1 MFLKLLRI
9 ETEDEVLRELHFHKG
24 INLIVDDTPTSTND
38 TNELKTGNNVGKT
51 TVLKLIDFCFGAK
64 AKNIYTDP
72 ENERQDYEL
81 VKNFLIDYKVVITL
95 VLKEDLD
102 DDDSDEIV
110 IRRNFLSRNKVLRQV
125 NDKNCTEDEFEEQIR
140 MLLFPDVTE
149 GKPTLRQLLS
159 HNIRYSDESIGHTL
173 KVLNR
178 YTKDVEYETLYL
190 YLFGCKFEGG
200 QKKQELLTKIGQ
212 EISFKERLEKK
223 QTKNAYEAALA
234 LVEREIQNLNEKKAN
249 LNINENYEEDL
260 AHYTQIKYEKNK
272 TAELISNL
280 EIRMNII
287 VETQRDMKQEMS
299 DIDLQQ
305 LRQIYFQAGT
315 QFEKI
320 QHTFEELVTYHN
332 KMVVEKIRFIS
343 KELPELNS
351 KITDERKRLDTL
363 CEEEREY
370 ATIVAQGDT
379 FAELEKLIE
388 ELNEKYRQKGEYE
401 SIISQMED
409 VDTNIKQYRE
419 ELDEIDQKIFT
430 DDFED
435 TVKNQINKFNVF
447 FSEVSKKLYGE
458 TYAIKYETEINKK
471 QQKMYKFST
480 FNANMSSGKKQ
491 GEILCF
497 DLAYIQFADSEKM
510 PCVHFLLNDKKEL
523 VHDNQLVNVMDYV
536 SDKNVQ
542 FVASILKDKLPDK
555 LRKEEF
561 YVIADG
567 YILYGTE
574 LSKDNKLL
582 RIEEIT
588 SR

>member
-249 LNINENYEEDL
+249 LNINETYEEDL

-287 VETQRDMKQEMS
+287 VETQRDMEQEMS

-332 KMVVEKIRFIS
+332 KMVAEKIHFIS

-561 YVIADG
+561 YVI
-567 YILYGTE
+567 E
-574 LSKDNKLL
+574 LSQDNKLL

>member
-9 ETEDEVLRELHFHKG
+9 ETEDEVLRELRFHKG

-190 YLFGCKFEGG
+190 YLFGCKYEGG

-234 LVEREIQNLNEKKAN
+234 LVEREIQNLDEKKAN

-287 VETQRDMKQEMS
+287 VETQRDMEQEMS

-332 KMVVEKIRFIS
+332 KMVAEKIRFIS

-351 KITDERKRLDTL
+351 KITDEKKHLDTL

-561 YVIADG
+561 YVI
-567 YILYGTE
+567 E
-574 LSKDNKLL
+574 LSQDNKLL

>member
-51 TVLKLIDFCFGAK
+51 TVLKLIEFCFGAK

-287 VETQRDMKQEMS
+287 VETQRDMEQEMS

-561 YVIADG
+561 YVI
-567 YILYGTE
+567 E
-574 LSKDNKLL
+574 LSQDNKLL

>member
-287 VETQRDMKQEMS
+287 VETQRDMEQEMS

-320 QHTFEELVTYHN
+320 QHTFEALVTSHN

-561 YVIADG
+561 YVI
-567 YILYGTE
+567 E
-574 LSKDNKLL
+574 LSQDNKLL

>member
-249 LNINENYEEDL
+249 LNINETYEEDL

-287 VETQRDMKQEMS
+287 VETQRDMEQEMS

-561 YVIADG
+561 YVI
-567 YILYGTE
+567 E
-574 LSKDNKLL
+574 LSQDNKLL

>member
-9 ETEDEVLRELHFHKG
+9 ETEDEVLRELRFHKG

-287 VETQRDMKQEMS
+287 VETQRDMEQEMS

-561 YVIADG
+561 YVI
-567 YILYGTE
+567 E
-574 LSKDNKLL
+574 LSQDNKLL

>member
-1 MFLKLLRI
+1 MFLKLLKI

-24 INLIVDDTPTSTND
+24 INLIVDDTPTSTDNA
-38 TNELKTGNNVGKT
+38 NQLKTGNNVGKT

-81 VKNFLIDYKVVITL
+81 VKNFLINYRVVITL
-95 VLKEDLD
+95 VLKENLD
-102 DDDSDEIV
+102 DDDSNEIV

-140 MLLFPDVTE
+140 MRLFPDVTE

-223 QTKNAYEAALA
+223 QTKNAYEAALS
-234 LVEREIQNLNEKKAN
+234 LVEREIKNLNEKKAK

-260 AHYTQIKYEKNK
+260 ARYTQIKYEKNK
-272 TAELISNL
+272 TAELVSNL

-287 VETQRDMKQEMS
+287 VETQRDMEQEIS
-299 DIDLQQ
+299 NIDLQQ

-320 QHTFEELVTYHN
+320 QHSFEELVTYHN
-332 KMVVEKIRFIS
+332 KMVAEKIRFIS

-351 KITDERKRLDTL
+351 KIIDERKRLDTL

-401 SIISQMED
+401 SIISQMEE
-409 VDTNIKQYRE
+409 VDKNIKKYRK

-435 TVKNQINKFNVF
+435 TIKSQINKFNVF

-458 TYAIKYETEINKK
+458 TYAIKYETDINKK

-555 LRKEEF
+555 LKKEEF
-561 YVIADG
+561 YVI
-567 YILYGTE
+567 E
-574 LSKDNKLL
+574 LSQDDKLL

>member
-51 TVLKLIDFCFGAK
+51 TVLKLIDFCCGAK

-72 ENERQDYEL
+72 ENDRQDYEF

-287 VETQRDMKQEMS
+287 VETQRDMEQEMS

-332 KMVVEKIRFIS
+332 KMVAEKIHFIS

-561 YVIADG
+561 YVI
-567 YILYGTE
+567 E
-574 LSKDNKLL
+574 LSQDNKLL

>member
-287 VETQRDMKQEMS
+287 VETQRDMEQEMS

-332 KMVVEKIRFIS
+332 KMVAEKIRFIS

-480 FNANMSSGKKQ
+480 FNENMSSGKKQ

-561 YVIADG
+561 YVI
-567 YILYGTE
+567 E
-574 LSKDNKLL
+574 LSQDNKLL

>member
-125 NDKNCTEDEFEEQIR
+125 NDKDCTEDEFEEQIR

-287 VETQRDMKQEMS
+287 VETQRDMEQEMS

-561 YVIADG
+561 YVI
-567 YILYGTE
+567 E
-574 LSKDNKLL
+574 LSQDNKLL

>member
-287 VETQRDMKQEMS
+287 VETQRDMEQEMS

-542 FVASILKDKLPDK
+542 FVAYILKDKLPDK

-561 YVIADG
+561 YVI
-567 YILYGTE
+567 E
-574 LSKDNKLL
+574 LSQDNKLL

>member
-1 MFLKLLRI
+1 MFLKLLKI

-24 INLIVDDTPTSTND
+24 INLIVDDTPTSTNN

-260 AHYTQIKYEKNK
+260 THYTQIKYEKNK

-287 VETQRDMKQEMS
+287 VETQRDMEQEMS

-320 QHTFEELVTYHN
+320 QHTFEELVIYHN
-332 KMVVEKIRFIS
+332 KMVAEKIRFIS

-409 VDTNIKQYRE
+409 VDTNIKQYRK
-419 ELDEIDQKIFT
+419 ELDEIDQKIFA
-430 DDFED
+430 DDFEE

-555 LRKEEF
+555 LKKEEF
-561 YVIADG
+561 YVI
-567 YILYGTE
+567 E
-574 LSKDNKLL
+574 LSQDDKLL

>member
-9 ETEDEVLRELHFHKG
+9 ETDDEVLRELHFHKG

-280 EIRMNII
+280 EIRMSII
-287 VETQRDMKQEMS
+287 VETQRDMEQEMS

-332 KMVVEKIRFIS
+332 KMIAEKIRFIS

-409 VDTNIKQYRE
+409 VDKNIKQYRE

-561 YVIADG
+561 YVI
-567 YILYGTE
+567 E
-574 LSKDNKLL
+574 LSQDNKLF

>member
-9 ETEDEVLRELHFHKG
+9 ETDDEVLRELHFHKG

-178 YTKDVEYETLYL
+178 NTKDVEYETLYL

-280 EIRMNII
+280 EIRMSII
-287 VETQRDMKQEMS
+287 VETQRDMEQEMS

-332 KMVVEKIRFIS
+332 KMIAEKIRFIS

-561 YVIADG
+561 YVI
-567 YILYGTE
+567 E
-574 LSKDNKLL
+574 LSQDNKLF

>member
-1 MFLKLLRI
+1 MFLKLLKI

-24 INLIVDDTPTSTND
+24 INLIVDDTPTSTDNVS
-38 TNELKTGNNVGKT
+38 ELKTGNNVGKT

-81 VKNFLIDYKVVITL
+81 VKDFLIDYKVVITL

-140 MLLFPDVTE
+140 KLLFPDVTE

-212 EISFKERLEKK
+212 EISYKERLEKK

-234 LVEREIQNLNEKKAN
+234 LVEREIQNLNKKKAT

-260 AHYTQIKYEKNK
+260 THYTQIKYEKNK

-287 VETQRDMKQEMS
+287 VETQKDMEQEIS

-332 KMVVEKIRFIS
+332 KMVAEKIRFIS

-351 KITDERKRLDTL
+351 KIINERKHLDTL

-409 VDTNIKQYRE
+409 VDTNIKQYRK
-419 ELDEIDQKIFT
+419 ELNEIDQKIFT
-430 DDFED
+430 DDFES

-458 TYAIKYETEINKK
+458 TYAIKYETDINKK

-497 DLAYIQFADSEKM
+497 DIAYIQFADSEKM

-555 LRKEEF
+555 LKKEEF
-561 YVIADG
+561 YVI
-567 YILYGTE
+567 E
-574 LSKDNKLL
+574 LSQDDKLL

>member
-190 YLFGCKFEGG
+190 YLFGCKIEGG

-287 VETQRDMKQEMS
+287 VETQRDMEQEMS

-561 YVIADG
+561 YVI
-567 YILYGTE
+567 E
-574 LSKDNKLL
+574 LSQDNKLL

>member
-110 IRRNFLSRNKVLRQV
+110 IRRNFLSRNKVLRQF

-287 VETQRDMKQEMS
+287 VETQRDMEQEMS

-561 YVIADG
+561 YVI
-567 YILYGTE
+567 E
-574 LSKDNKLL
+574 LSQDNKLL

>member
-1 MFLKLLRI
+1 MFLKLLKI

-24 INLIVDDTPTSTND
+24 INLIVDDTPTSTDNA
-38 TNELKTGNNVGKT
+38 NQLKTGNNVGKT

-81 VKNFLIDYKVVITL
+81 VKNFLIDYRVIITL
-95 VLKEDLD
+95 VLKENLD
-102 DDDSDEIV
+102 DDDSNEIV

-140 MLLFPDVTE
+140 MRLFPDVTE

-223 QTKNAYEAALA
+223 QTKNAYEAALS
-234 LVEREIQNLNEKKAN
+234 LVEREIKNLNEKKAK

-260 AHYTQIKYEKNK
+260 ARYTQIKYEKNK
-272 TAELISNL
+272 TAELVSNL

-287 VETQRDMKQEMS
+287 VETQRDMEQEIS
-299 DIDLQQ
+299 NIDMQQ

-320 QHTFEELVTYHN
+320 QHSFEELVTYHN
-332 KMVVEKIRFIS
+332 KMVAEKIRFIS

-351 KITDERKRLDTL
+351 KINDERKRLDTL

-401 SIISQMED
+401 SIISQMEE
-409 VDTNIKQYRE
+409 VDKNIKKYRK

-435 TVKNQINKFNVF
+435 TIKSQINKFNVF

-458 TYAIKYETEINKK
+458 TYAIKYETDINKK

-555 LRKEEF
+555 LKKEEF
-561 YVIADG
+561 YVI
-567 YILYGTE
+567 E
-574 LSKDNKLL
+574 LSQDDKLL

>member
-287 VETQRDMKQEMS
+287 VETQRDMEQEMS

-332 KMVVEKIRFIS
+332 KMVAEKIHFIS

-555 LRKEEF
+555 LRKE
-561 YVIADG
+561 
-567 YILYGTE
+567 
-574 LSKDNKLL
+574 
-582 RIEEIT
+582 
-588 SR
+588 

>member
-287 VETQRDMKQEMS
+287 VETQRDMEQEMS

-561 YVIADG
+561 YVI
-567 YILYGTE
+567 E
-574 LSKDNKLL
+574 LSQDNKLL

>member
-110 IRRNFLSRNKVLRQV
+110 FRRNFLSRNKVLRQV

-287 VETQRDMKQEMS
+287 VETQRDMEQEMS

-561 YVIADG
+561 YVI
-567 YILYGTE
+567 E
-574 LSKDNKLL
+574 LSQDNKLL

>member
-64 AKNIYTDP
+64 AKNI
-72 ENERQDYEL
+72 
-81 VKNFLIDYKVVITL
+81 YKVVITL

-287 VETQRDMKQEMS
+287 VETQRDMEQEMS

-561 YVIADG
+561 YVI
-567 YILYGTE
+567 E
-574 LSKDNKLL
+574 LSQDNKLL

>member
-1 MFLKLLRI
+1 MFLKLLKI

-24 INLIVDDTPTSTND
+24 INLIVDDTPASTDNA
-38 TNELKTGNNVGKT
+38 NELKTGNNVGKT

-140 MLLFPDVTE
+140 RLLFPDITE

-287 VETQRDMKQEMS
+287 VETQRDMEQEMS

-320 QHTFEELVTYHN
+320 QHTFEELVIYHN
-332 KMVVEKIRFIS
+332 KMVAEKIRFIS
-343 KELPELNS
+343 KELPELNR
-351 KITDERKRLDTL
+351 KIIEERKRLDTL
-363 CEEEREY
+363 CEKEREY

-409 VDTNIKQYRE
+409 VDTNIKQYRK
-419 ELDEIDQKIFT
+419 ELDKIDQKIFT

-458 TYAIKYETEINKK
+458 TYAIKYETDINKK
-471 QQKMYKFST
+471 RQKVYKFST

-497 DLAYIQFADSEKM
+497 DLAYIQFADSENM

-523 VHDNQLVNVMDYV
+523 VHDNQLVNVKDYV
-536 SDKNVQ
+536 LDKNVQ
-542 FVASILKDKLPDK
+542 FVASILKDKLPEK
-555 LRKEEF
+555 LKKEEF
-561 YVIADG
+561 YVI
-567 YILYGTE
+567 E
-574 LSKDNKLL
+574 LSQDDKLL

-588 SR
+588 SK

>member
-234 LVEREIQNLNEKKAN
+234 LVEREIQNLNDKKAN

-287 VETQRDMKQEMS
+287 VETQRDMEQEMS

-561 YVIADG
+561 YVI
-567 YILYGTE
+567 E
-574 LSKDNKLL
+574 LSHDNKLL

>member
-9 ETEDEVLRELHFHKG
+9 ETDDEVLRELHFHKG

-280 EIRMNII
+280 EIRMSII
-287 VETQRDMKQEMS
+287 VETQRDMEQEMS

-332 KMVVEKIRFIS
+332 KMIAEKIRFIS

-561 YVIADG
+561 YVI
-567 YILYGTE
+567 E
-574 LSKDNKLL
+574 LSQDNKLF

>member
-287 VETQRDMKQEMS
+287 VETQRDMEQEMS

-419 ELDEIDQKIFT
+419 ELD
-430 DDFED
+430 DFED
-435 TVKNQINKFNVF
+435 TVKNQINKFHVF

-561 YVIADG
+561 YVI
-567 YILYGTE
+567 E
-574 LSKDNKLL
+574 LSQDNKLL

>member
-9 ETEDEVLRELHFHKG
+9 ETDDEVLRELHFHKG

-280 EIRMNII
+280 EIRMSII
-287 VETQRDMKQEMS
+287 VETQRDMEQEMS

-332 KMVVEKIRFIS
+332 KMIAEKIRFIS

-523 VHDNQLVNVMDYV
+523 GHDNQLVNVMDYV

-561 YVIADG
+561 YVI
-567 YILYGTE
+567 E
-574 LSKDNKLL
+574 LSQDNKLF

>member
-287 VETQRDMKQEMS
+287 VETQRDMEQEMS

-536 SDKNVQ
+536 LDKNVQ

-561 YVIADG
+561 YVI
-567 YILYGTE
+567 E
-574 LSKDNKLL
+574 LSQDNKLL

>member
-287 VETQRDMKQEMS
+287 VETQRDMEQEMS

-320 QHTFEELVTYHN
+320 QHTFEELVIYHN
-332 KMVVEKIRFIS
+332 KMVAEKIRFIS

-435 TVKNQINKFNVF
+435 TVKNQINKINVF

-561 YVIADG
+561 YVI
-567 YILYGTE
+567 E
-574 LSKDNKLL
+574 LSQDNKLL

>member
-159 HNIRYSDESIGHTL
+159 HNIRYSDDSIGHTL

-287 VETQRDMKQEMS
+287 VETQRDMEQEMS

-332 KMVVEKIRFIS
+332 KMVAEKIRFIS

-561 YVIADG
+561 YVI
-567 YILYGTE
+567 E
-574 LSKDNKLL
+574 LSQDNKLL

>member
-1 MFLKLLRI
+1 MFLKLLKI

-24 INLIVDDTPTSTND
+24 INLIVDDTPTSTDNA
-38 TNELKTGNNVGKT
+38 NQLKTGNNVGKT

-81 VKNFLIDYKVVITL
+81 VKNFLINYRVVITL
-95 VLKEDLD
+95 VLKENLD
-102 DDDSDEIV
+102 DDDSNEII

-140 MLLFPDVTE
+140 MRLFPDVTE

-223 QTKNAYEAALA
+223 QTKNAYEAALS
-234 LVEREIQNLNEKKAN
+234 LVEREIKNLNEKKAK

-260 AHYTQIKYEKNK
+260 ARYTQIKYEKNK
-272 TAELISNL
+272 TAELVSNL

-287 VETQRDMKQEMS
+287 VETQRDMEQEIS
-299 DIDLQQ
+299 NIDLQQ

-320 QHTFEELVTYHN
+320 QHSFEELVTYHN
-332 KMVVEKIRFIS
+332 KMVAEKIRFIS

-351 KITDERKRLDTL
+351 KINDERKRLDTL

-401 SIISQMED
+401 SIISQMEE
-409 VDTNIKQYRE
+409 VDKNIKKYRK

-435 TVKNQINKFNVF
+435 TIKSQINKFNVF

-458 TYAIKYETEINKK
+458 TYAIKYETDINKK

-555 LRKEEF
+555 LKKEEF
-561 YVIADG
+561 YVI
-567 YILYGTE
+567 E
-574 LSKDNKLL
+574 LSQDDKLL

>member
-287 VETQRDMKQEMS
+287 VETQRDMEQEMS

-332 KMVVEKIRFIS
+332 KMVAEKIRFIS

-561 YVIADG
+561 YVI
-567 YILYGTE
+567 E
-574 LSKDNKLL
+574 LSQDNKLL

>member
-9 ETEDEVLRELHFHKG
+9 ETEDEVLRELRFHKG

-190 YLFGCKFEGG
+190 YLFGCKYEGG

-234 LVEREIQNLNEKKAN
+234 LVEREIQNLDEKKAN

-287 VETQRDMKQEMS
+287 VETQRDMEQEMS

-351 KITDERKRLDTL
+351 KITDEKKHLDTL

-435 TVKNQINKFNVF
+435 TVKNQINKFNIF

-536 SDKNVQ
+536 LDKNVQ

-561 YVIADG
+561 YVI
-567 YILYGTE
+567 E
-574 LSKDNKLL
+574 LSQDNKLL

>member
-287 VETQRDMKQEMS
+287 VETQRDMEQEMS

-510 PCVHFLLNDKKEL
+510 PCVHFLLNDKKES

-561 YVIADG
+561 YVI
-567 YILYGTE
+567 E
-574 LSKDNKLL
+574 LSQDNKLL